1 MAGVTG
7 RQADIAFAKFAANSW
22 GVAASVTKGVYFQ
35 SDGGIQLRPAII
47 ADDAFGQAFLEITE
61 VGNIEAPTPP
71 FSAVSRYDDHGY
83 IFEACAMGSPAT
95 VTLSNSADGEVTSW
109 QHVFDLAPTNDGLGV
124 TVAIDRS
131 RYVEEL
137 TSAKIHGW
145 QETQGEGGLMRTTF
159 KVVGSKS
166 TNISSVNINSTVGG
180 ASYPSLGNRVM
191 MKHGVLR
198 MNLHGGNSLV
208 AADAVKAESVAF
220 DWDRP
225 QDAPHV
231 YGQDYIHEPADNGFP
246 TFRLEVTYPR
256 MIQTSAESLYAGL
269 RDASAWKADWTFTG
283 AYINS
288 TDRYTRMYEFPYV
301 QLETFETP
309 LAGANQVKP
318 HAVFQARQAP
328 TSPLGMAFIRPF
340 RLTRIQVNSIH
351 AFA

>member
-35 SDGGIQLRPAII
+35 SDGGLTLRPAII
-47 ADDAFGQAFLEITE
+47 ADDAMGQAFLEQTE
-61 VGNIEAPTPP
+61 VGNIEAPTPS
-71 FSAVSRYDDHGY
+71 FSAVSRYEDHTY
-83 IFEACAMGSPAT
+83 IWEACAMGSPAA
-95 VTLSNSADGEVTSW
+95 VTLSNSADGETTSW
-109 QHVFDLAPTNDGLGV
+109 SHVMDLAPTNDGLGV
-124 TVAIDRS
+124 TVAIDRV

-145 QETQGEGGLMRTTF
+145 SETNGEGGLMRETF
-159 KVVGSKS
+159 KVVGSKP
-166 TNISSVNINSTVGG
+166 TITSSININSTVAG
-180 ASYPSLGNRVM
+180 ANYPALSNRIM
-191 MKHGVLR
+191 MKQGVLR

-208 AADAVKAESVAF
+208 ATDAVKAESFTF

-231 YGQDYIHEPADNGFP
+231 YGQDYVDEPADNGFP
-246 TFRLEVTYPR
+246 TFRVEVMYPR
-256 MIQTSAESLYAGL
+256 MIQTSAESLRNGL
-269 RDASAWKADWTFTG
+269 ANASAWKADLTFSG

-288 TDRYTRMYEFPYV
+288 TDRYTKLYQFPYL
-301 QLETFETP
+301 QLEEFETP

-318 HAVFQARQAP
+318 RAVFMARKAP
-328 TSPLGMAFIRPF
+328 TSPLGMPFVNPF
-340 RLTRIQVNSIH
+340 RLTRIMVNSVH